1 MVDKVEKIEGNRLDR
16 QNYIDVM
23 RGIGILLV
31 MLGHSIATI
40 TEPTN
45 KLILS
50 FHMPLFFFISGMLF
64 YNKELKKPGRFFYAK
79 FRRLI
84 VPQIVMGVITVVV
97 SIVIDVIITKD
108 LSPGAVKYFDAFN
121 AWFLITLFVVDA
133 ILYGVLKIS
142 KKPAFLICLAI
153 AAFVIFLLLNYKGWH
168 IQQIFCALFFAL
180 IGYLS
185 KNILICTW

>member
-108 LSPGAVKYFDAFN
+108 LSPGAVK
-121 AWFLITLFVVDA
+121 
-133 ILYGVLKIS
+133 
-142 KKPAFLICLAI
+142 
-153 AAFVIFLLLNYKGWH
+153 
-168 IQQIFCALFFAL
+168 
-180 IGYLS
+180 
-185 KNILICTW
+185 